1 MSPITK
7 YASLVFC
14 TAHAHCYCA
23 YAAVD
28 LIRNDW
34 GRTNVKKVLCE
45 WVFRSNYEI
54 RIALN
59 NVVTYADSE
68 TIQISSC
75 TTQACDTADVI
86 RQTYSGN
93 VPYGTTFTSNKE
105 YLKVLYTPS
114 NSLTHIA
121 NHKRNFLLR
130 WTTQTSMIIQMR
142 V

>member
-1 MSPITK
+1 MGLLHLLLICFSAIMLVAPVSSQTCEADLVSPITK

-23 YAAVD
+23 HAAVD
-28 LIRNDW
+28 LINNYR
-34 GRTNVKKVLCE
+34 GITNVEKVLCE

-75 TTQACDTADVI
+75 TTRA
-86 RQTYSGN
+86 
-93 VPYGTTFTSNKE
+93 
-105 YLKVLYTPS
+105 
-114 NSLTHIA
+114 
-121 NHKRNFLLR
+121 
-130 WTTQTSMIIQMR
+130 TQQM
-142 V
+142 